1 MVKSNLDFMR
11 KYEKK
16 KIQKQL
22 KRQIVQIKE
31 NKNTFKLGYNDFVYN
46 VIKVFNELNYLW

>member
-1 MVKSNLDFMR
+1 LVKSNLDFMR